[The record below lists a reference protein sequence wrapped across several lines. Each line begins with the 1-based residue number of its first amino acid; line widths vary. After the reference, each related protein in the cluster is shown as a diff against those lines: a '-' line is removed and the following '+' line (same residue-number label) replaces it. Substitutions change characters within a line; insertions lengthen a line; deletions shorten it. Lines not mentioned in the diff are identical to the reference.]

1 MYLDDLMGVFN
12 RIGND
17 VARLSEKYDF
27 CKKEKPELDMDERFI
42 YDELLGVLDIAS
54 ELEGVVKY
62 LNGEIVTEGMLHASS
77 GRLFI
82 DKYQIEYCDNVEFIL
97 DGDWVRTD
105 ISKVNG
111 EYYIDLYG
119 KRLNKDEIYARVRK

>member
-12 RIGND
+12 RIGSD

-27 CKKEKPELDMDERFI
+27 YKKEKSELNMDERFI
-42 YDELLGVLDIAS
+42 YDELLGVLDIAT

-62 LNGEIVTEGMLHASS
+62 LNGEIVTEGMLRASS

-82 DKYQIEYCDNVEFIL
+82 GEYQIEHYDNVEFIL

-119 KRLNKDEIYARVRK
+119 KRLNKDEIYARIRK